1 MNEPGTLYREWSALP
16 ADHYDILYADPPWAY
31 SGSPTKPGA
40 AAKHYSCMGITELE
54 AMRGEVARVTTRN
67 SVCFMWATGPL
78 LDDAVRLLGAWGFHY
93 RGVAFVW
100 VKTRKDGGIINGM
113 GVRPSIVKPTT
124 EFVLVGAR
132 RASGRPLPLEDE
144 GVGQVV
150 PAPRGAHS
158 AKPEEV
164 RARIDRLYGRARPRL
179 EMFARGGPVMGW
191 DRWGNE
197 VEGG

>member
-1 MNEPGTLYREWSALP
+1 MAEPGTLYRDWSALP
-16 ADHYDILYADPPWAY
+16 SRHYDILYVDPPWAY
-31 SGSPTKPGA
+31 SGSTTKPGA
-40 AAKHYSCMGITELE
+40 AAKHYSCMGIPELE
-54 AMRGEVARVTTRN
+54 AMRDEVARVTTQKA
-67 SVCFMWATGPL
+67 VCLMWATGPL

-100 VKTRKDGGIINGM
+100 VKTRKDGGVIHGM
-113 GVRPSIVKPTT
+113 GARPSVVKPTT

-132 RASGRPLPLEDE
+132 EASGRPLPLGDE

-150 PAPRGAHS
+150 LAPRGAHS

-164 RARIDRLYGRARPRL
+164 RARIDRLYGPGHPRL
-179 EMFARGGPVMGW
+179 EMFARGGCVAGW

-197 VEGG
+197 VAEG